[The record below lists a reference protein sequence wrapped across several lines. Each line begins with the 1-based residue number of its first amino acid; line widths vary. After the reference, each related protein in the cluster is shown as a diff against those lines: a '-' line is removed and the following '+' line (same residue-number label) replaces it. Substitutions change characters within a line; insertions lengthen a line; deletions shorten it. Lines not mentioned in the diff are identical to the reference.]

1 MTIPALK
8 WRARQLVYP
17 ELLADL
23 EPPPLTQVFMTR
35 RDILQTAH
43 EPFGDA
49 FYYGPERLSVRF
61 ADDEE
66 ARVKSGFSQSTYKT
80 IMDRLEND
88 GKERE
93 AMMQARLAPV
103 LGKRVFIKD
112 IAHYLLPPNG
122 TPANV
127 APTLVGGHNLTN
139 GSDVDSN
146 DGHSTN
152 GVEHTNGFVNG
163 PTNGDANTNG
173 NAAAPTHT
181 NGFVNGPTNGNGEE
195 DNPTVMPTEM
205 LRGFHWT
212 FLIRHPRRSIP
223 SYFRCTIP
231 PLSELTGFHEFMPS
245 EAGYDELRRLFDYL
259 LDQGII
265 GPAKAGD
272 EAPLDEAL
280 NDASSDRERAG
291 QCSITV
297 IDADDLLNNP
307 EAILKTYCKEVG
319 IDYSPAMLQWGDDDN
334 QRYAAEAFEKWYG
347 FHHDA
352 IDSTCLRPRAG
363 HHKVPTVEAENEEWR
378 KKYGDDAARVIRQ
391 TVDANVADYEYLKSF
406 AIKV

>member
-1 MTIPALK
+1 MSNRPIFMATHP
-8 WRARQLVYP
+8 RACSTAFER
-17 ELLADL
+17 
-23 EPPPLTQVFMTR
+23 VFMTR

-49 FYYGPERLSVRF
+49 FYYGPERLSRRF

-88 GKERE
+88 GKE
-93 AMMQARLAPV
+93 
-103 LGKRVFIKD
+103 GKRVFIKD
-112 IAHYLLPPNG
+112 IAHYLLPPDG
-122 TPANV
+122 QPAKI
-127 APTLVGGHNLTN
+127 APTLAGGHNLTN
-139 GSDVDSN
+139 GPDTNNDSQTSN
-146 DGHSTN
+146 APEHTTGTVNGTTN
-152 GVEHTNGFVNG
+152 GENTGAVTAPAHTNGFVNG
-163 PTNGDANTNG
+163 PTDAN
-173 NAAAPTHT
+173 A
-181 NGFVNGPTNGNGEE
+181 EE
-195 DNPTVMPTEM
+195 ENPTVMPTEM

-223 SYFRCTIP
+223 SYYRCTIP
-231 PLSELTGFHEFMPS
+231 PLSELTGFDEFMPS

-280 NDASSDRERAG
+280 NDTSSEQGGARDR
-291 QCSITV
+291 CSITV
-297 IDADDLLNNP
+297 IDADDLLNSP

-319 IDYSPAMLQWGDDDN
+319 IDYSPSMLQWGDEEN
-334 QRYAAEAFEKWYG
+334 QQYAAKAFEKWYG

-378 KKYGDDAARVIRQ
+378 KKFGDAAARVIRE

>member
-1 MTIPALK
+1 MTCS
-8 WRARQLVYP
+8 
-17 ELLADL
+17 D
-23 EPPPLTQVFMTR
+23 
-35 RDILQTAH
+35 
-43 EPFGDA
+43 
-49 FYYGPERLSVRF
+49 
-61 ADDEE
+61 
-66 ARVKSGFSQSTYKT
+66 TYH
-80 IMDRLEND
+80 
-88 GKERE
+88 
-93 AMMQARLAPV
+93 QQ
-103 LGKRVFIKD
+103 GKRVFIKD
-112 IAHYLLPPNG
+112 IAHYLLPPDG
-122 TPANV
+122 TPADV

-139 GSDVDSN
+139 GSDNNQTSN
-146 DGHSTN
+146 GPEHTTGFVNGPTN
-152 GVEHTNGFVNG
+152 GDDASAATAPAHTNGFVNG
-163 PTNGDANTNG
+163 PTDAN
-173 NAAAPTHT
+173 A
-181 NGFVNGPTNGNGEE
+181 EE

-280 NDASSDRERAG
+280 NDTSSEQGGASADR
-291 QCSITV
+291 CSITV

-307 EAILKTYCKEVG
+307 EAILKIYCKEVG
-319 IDYSPAMLQWGDDDN
+319 IDYSPAMLQWGDEDN
-334 QRYAAEAFEKWYG
+334 QQYAAKAFEKWYG

-352 IDSTCLRPRAG
+352 IESTCLRPRAG

-378 KKYGDDAARVIRQ
+378 KKFGEDAARVIRE

>member
-1 MTIPALK
+1 MSNRPIFMATHP
-8 WRARQLVYP
+8 RACSTAFER
-17 ELLADL
+17 
-23 EPPPLTQVFMTR
+23 VFMTR

-49 FYYGPERLSVRF
+49 FYYGPERLSRRF

-66 ARVKSGFSQSTYKT
+66 ARAKSGFSQSTYKT

-88 GKERE
+88 GKE
-93 AMMQARLAPV
+93 
-103 LGKRVFIKD
+103 GKRVFIKD

-122 TPANV
+122 EPADI

-139 GSDVDSN
+139 GPDTNNDSQT
-146 DGHSTN
+146 TN
-152 GVEHTNGFVNG
+152 GSEHTTG
-163 PTNGDANTNG
+163 T
-173 NAAAPTHT
+173 
-181 NGFVNGPTNGNGEE
+181 VNGPTNGNDANAAAAPAHTTGSVNGPTNANAEE
-195 DNPTVMPTEM
+195 ENPTVMPTEM

-223 SYFRCTIP
+223 SYYRCTIP
-231 PLSELTGFHEFMPS
+231 PLSELTGFDEFMPS

-280 NDASSDRERAG
+280 NDTSSEQGGASDR
-291 QCSITV
+291 CSITV

-319 IDYSPAMLQWGDDDN
+319 IDYSPAMLQWGDEDN
-334 QRYAAEAFEKWYG
+334 QQYAAKAFEKWYG

-363 HHKVPTVEAENEEWR
+363 HHKVPTVEAENEDWR
-378 KKYGDDAARVIRQ
+378 KKFGDDAARVIRE

>member
-1 MTIPALK
+1 MCCQSWLVNPASVVTQK
-8 WRARQLVYP
+8 P
-17 ELLADL
+17 IF
-23 EPPPLTQVFMTR
+23 EPSCSILDQV
-35 RDILQTAH
+35 
-43 EPFGDA
+43 
-49 FYYGPERLSVRF
+49 V
-61 ADDEE
+61 
-66 ARVKSGFSQSTYKT
+66 
-80 IMDRLEND
+80 
-88 GKERE
+88 
-93 AMMQARLAPV
+93 LAPPAPLCDPKRAMPIRRRPSFRCDAV
-103 LGKRVFIKD
+103 VIVNRGESRRHEGRRLPWRPLSDDTSSYVICLDTYHQQGKRVFIKD
-112 IAHYLLPPNG
+112 IAHYLLPPDG
-122 TPANV
+122 ESANV
-127 APTLVGGHNLTN
+127 APSLVGGHNLTN
-139 GSDVDSN
+139 GPDTENNDSQ
-146 DGHSTN
+146 SSN
-152 GVEHTNGFVNG
+152 GPAHTTGFVNG
-163 PTNGDANTNG
+163 PTNGEDVG
-173 NAAAPTHT
+173 AATAPTHT
-181 NGFVNGPTNGNGEE
+181 NGFVNGPTDANAEE
-195 DNPTVMPTEM
+195 DNPTVMPTDM

-280 NDASSDRERAG
+280 NDTSSEQGVTPGDR
-291 QCSITV
+291 CSITV

-334 QRYAAEAFEKWYG
+334 QQYASKAFEKWYG

-363 HHKVPTVEAENEEWR
+363 HHVSYSFTFCPPLGAEIDQRRNVSAAVVP
-378 KKYGDDAARVIRQ
+378 YI
-391 TVDANVADYEYLKSF
+391 SP
-406 AIKV
+406 

>member
-1 MTIPALK
+1 M
-8 WRARQLVYP
+8 
-17 ELLADL
+17 
-23 EPPPLTQVFMTR
+23 R
-35 RDILQTAH
+35 RDAIANRGETKRCEA
-43 EPFGDA
+43 GNC
-49 FYYGPERLSVRF
+49 LSRPLSEISSYVICS
-61 ADDEE
+61 D
-66 ARVKSGFSQSTYKT
+66 TYH
-80 IMDRLEND
+80 
-88 GKERE
+88 
-93 AMMQARLAPV
+93 QQ
-103 LGKRVFIKD
+103 GKRVFIKD

-122 TPANV
+122 KPANV

-146 DGHSTN
+146 DGQSVNGTGHTDGFVNGPTN
-152 GVEHTNGFVNG
+152 GDDAAAPAHTNGFVNG
-163 PTNGDANTNG
+163 PTND
-173 NAAAPTHT
+173 NA
-181 NGFVNGPTNGNGEE
+181 EE

-223 SYFRCTIP
+223 SYYRCTIP
-231 PLSELTGFHEFMPS
+231 PLSELTGFQEFMPS

-280 NDASSDRERAG
+280 NDTSSERSVG
-291 QCSITV
+291 SERCSITV

-319 IDYSPAMLQWGDDDN
+319 IDYSPTMLQWGDEDN
-334 QRYAAEAFEKWYG
+334 QQYAAKAFEKWYG

-363 HHKVPTVEAENEEWR
+363 HHVSSSIVSFPWLLNRTAGERTGLRRPFRGGEQRLTSDFVRPAAEGPHR
-378 KKYGDDAARVIRQ
+378 RG
-391 TVDANVADYEYLKSF
+391 
-406 AIKV
+406 

>member
-1 MTIPALK
+1 MSNRPIFMATHP
-8 WRARQLVYP
+8 RACSTAFERLVYP

-23 EPPPLTQVFMTR
+23 DPPPLTQVFMTR

-88 GKERE
+88 GKE
-93 AMMQARLAPV
+93 
-103 LGKRVFIKD
+103 GKRVFIKD

-146 DGHSTN
+146 DGHSVN

>member
-1 MTIPALK
+1 
-8 WRARQLVYP
+8 
-17 ELLADL
+17 
-23 EPPPLTQVFMTR
+23 
-35 RDILQTAH
+35 
-43 EPFGDA
+43 
-49 FYYGPERLSVRF
+49 
-61 ADDEE
+61 
-66 ARVKSGFSQSTYKT
+66 
-80 IMDRLEND
+80 
-88 GKERE
+88 
-93 AMMQARLAPV
+93 
-103 LGKRVFIKD
+103 
-112 IAHYLLPPNG
+112 LLPPDG
-122 TPANV
+122 TPADV

-139 GSDVDSN
+139 GSDNNQTSN
-146 DGHSTN
+146 GPEHTTGFVNGPTN
-152 GVEHTNGFVNG
+152 GDDASAATAPAHTNGFVNG
-163 PTNGDANTNG
+163 PTDAN
-173 NAAAPTHT
+173 A
-181 NGFVNGPTNGNGEE
+181 EE

-280 NDASSDRERAG
+280 NDTSSEQGGASADR
-291 QCSITV
+291 CSITV

-307 EAILKTYCKEVG
+307 EAILKIYCKEVG
-319 IDYSPAMLQWGDDDN
+319 IDYSPAMLQWGDEDN
-334 QRYAAEAFEKWYG
+334 QQYAAKAFEKWYG

-352 IDSTCLRPRAG
+352 IESTCLRPRAG
-363 HHKVPTVEAENEEWR
+363 HHVSFPPSSLLPPNQPAKRHIHRIGTIRTLGEQRLTGDFVPPLQKVPTVEAENEEWR
-378 KKYGDDAARVIRQ
+378 KKFGEDAARVIRE

>member
-1 MTIPALK
+1 
-8 WRARQLVYP
+8 
-17 ELLADL
+17 
-23 EPPPLTQVFMTR
+23 MTR

-61 ADDEE
+61 ADDED
-66 ARVKSGFSQSTYKT
+66 ARIQSGFSRSTYKT

-88 GKERE
+88 SKE
-93 AMMQARLAPV
+93 Q
-103 LGKRVFIKD
+103 GKRVFIKD

-122 TPANV
+122 TPASV

-146 DGHSTN
+146 DGQSVN

-163 PTNGDANTNG
+163 PTNGD
-173 NAAAPTHT
+173 NAAAGAPTHT
-181 NGFVNGPTNGNGEE
+181 TGFVNGPTNANTEE

-223 SYFRCTIP
+223 SYYRCTIP

-280 NDASSDRERAG
+280 NDTSSERSVG
-291 QCSITV
+291 SERCSITV

-319 IDYSPAMLQWGDDDN
+319 IDYTPAMLQWGDEEN
-334 QRYAAEAFEKWYG
+334 QQYAAKAFEKWYG

-378 KKYGDDAARVIRQ
+378 NKYGEDAARVIRQ

>member
-1 MTIPALK
+1 
-8 WRARQLVYP
+8 Q
-17 ELLADL
+17 
-23 EPPPLTQVFMTR
+23 
-35 RDILQTAH
+35 
-43 EPFGDA
+43 
-49 FYYGPERLSVRF
+49 
-61 ADDEE
+61 
-66 ARVKSGFSQSTYKT
+66 
-80 IMDRLEND
+80 
-88 GKERE
+88 
-93 AMMQARLAPV
+93 
-103 LGKRVFIKD
+103 GKRVFIKD

-122 TPANV
+122 QSANV

-146 DGHSTN
+146 DGQSV
-152 GVEHTNGFVNG
+152 VEQHTDGFVNG
-163 PTNGDANTNG
+163 PTNGG
-173 NAAAPTHT
+173 NPSGDAAPTHT
-181 NGFVNGPTNGNGEE
+181 NGFVNGPTNASDNAAAEEE

-223 SYFRCTIP
+223 SYYRCTIP
-231 PLSELTGFHEFMPS
+231 PLSELTGFHDFMPS

-280 NDASSDRERAG
+280 NDSEREPNS
-291 QCSITV
+291 CSITV

-307 EAILKTYCKEVG
+307 EAILRTYCKEVG

-334 QRYAAEAFEKWYG
+334 QQYASKAFEKWYG

-352 IDSTCLRPRAG
+352 IDSTCLKPRAG

-378 KKYGDDAARVIRQ
+378 KKYGEDAARVIRQ